1 MIAYKETMVR
11 FSVVIVHR
19 DGAELL
25 LRALA
30 HLQAA
35 LDPARDEV
43 WLVDNGS
50 RDDSVAQ
57 VRAAYPQVRIIEN
70 GCNNGFGRACNQA
83 IEQARGEFVLLLNN
97 DAHVQPD
104 ALDRFE
110 QDFRALPQA
119 GIVAGQLYGP
129 DGAAQRSHGML
140 PTVRAELGLGRQP
153 LPKLAQDRASEV
165 ETVVG
170 ACMAVRRAAIDQAG
184 LLDPA
189 FFFYFEET
197 EWCVRLRRH
206 GGQVWL
212 DPRIRVTHLKGAS
225 TRTVRRGAQVEM
237 LRSRL
242 IFYRRV
248 FTPPMAVLLSAW
260 RIARLLVNFLL
271 NAALLLLMAGLNRR
285 LRNKVAVYGTQ
296 VLWLALGCPRSWGLP
311 DKCPES
317 DKRSR

>member
-1 MIAYKETMVR
+1 MLR

-25 LRALA
+25 LQALG
-30 HLQAA
+30 HLQVA
-35 LDPARDEV
+35 LNPARDEV

-50 RDDSVAQ
+50 RDDSVAR
-57 VRAAYPQVRIIEN
+57 VRAAYPHVAIIEN

-83 IEQARGEFVLLLNN
+83 IRRAGGEFVLLLNN
-97 DAHVQPD
+97 DAHVEPD
-104 ALDRFE
+104 ALNRME
-110 QDFRALPQA
+110 QDFRELPRA
-119 GIVAGQLYGP
+119 GVVAGRLHGP
-129 DGAAQRSHGML
+129 DGRPQRSHGVL

-153 LPKLAQDRASEV
+153 LPKLVADRVSEV

-184 LLDPA
+184 LLDEA

-197 EWCVRLRRH
+197 EWCLRLRRH
-206 GGQVWL
+206 GWQVML

-242 IFYRRV
+242 LFYRRA
-248 FTPPMAVLLSAW
+248 FAPPV
-260 RIARLLVNFLL
+260 
-271 NAALLLLMAGLNRR
+271 AALLIVWRVARLMINFLFNATLLALMVGINAR
-285 LRNKVAVYGTQ
+285 LRDKVAVYGTQ
-296 VLWLALGCPRSWGLP
+296 VLWLLSGCPGSWGLP
-311 DKCPES
+311 DKCPRAGE
-317 DKRSR
+317 RGGI

>member
-1 MIAYKETMVR
+1 MR

-25 LRALA
+25 MQALA
-30 HLQAA
+30 YLQAA

-50 RDDSVAQ
+50 RDDSVAR
-57 VRAAYPQVRIIEN
+57 VRAAYPHVHIIEN

-83 IEQARGEFVLLLNN
+83 IGQSTGEFVLLLNN

-110 QDFRALPQA
+110 QDLRELPRAA
-119 GIVAGQLYGP
+119 IVAGQLYGP
-129 DGAAQRSHGML
+129 DGATQRAHGVL
-140 PTVRAELGLGRQP
+140 PTVRAELGLGRPP
-153 LPKLAQDRASEV
+153 LPKLAPDRPNEV

-170 ACMAVRRAAIDQAG
+170 ACMAVRRAAIAQAG
-184 LLDPA
+184 LLDEA

-197 EWCVRLRRH
+197 EWCARLRRC
-206 GGQVWL
+206 GWQVWL

-242 IFYRRV
+242 LFYRRV
-248 FTPPMAVLLSAW
+248 FAPPAAALLTVW
-260 RIARLLVNFLL
+260 RIARLIVNCLF
-271 NAALLLLMAGLNRR
+271 NAALLLLTAGLNRR
-285 LRNKVAVYGTQ
+285 LRNKVAIYGTQ
-296 VLWLALGCPRSWGLP
+296 VAWLALGCPRSWGLP
-311 DKCPES
+311 DKCPE
-317 DKRSR
+317 RGRRPG

>member
-1 MIAYKETMVR
+1 MR

-19 DGAELL
+19 DGADLL
-25 LRALA
+25 LQALA

-50 RDDSVAQ
+50 RDDSVAR
-57 VRAAYPQVRIIEN
+57 VRAAHPQTHIIEN

-83 IEQARGEFVLLLNN
+83 IAQARGEFVLLLNN
-97 DAHVQPD
+97 DAHVEAD
-104 ALDRFE
+104 ALARFE
-110 QDFRALPQA
+110 QDFRELPQA
-119 GIVAGQLYGP
+119 GVIAGQLFGL
-129 DGAAQRSHGML
+129 DGEPQRSHGVL
-140 PTVRAELGLGRQP
+140 PTVRSELGLGKQP
-153 LPKLAQDRASEV
+153 LPKLAPDRVNEV

-170 ACMAVRRAAIDQAG
+170 ACMAVRRAAIDAAG
-184 LLDPA
+184 MLDPA

-197 EWCVRLRRH
+197 EWCARLRRH
-206 GGQVWL
+206 GWQVCL
-212 DPRIRVTHLKGAS
+212 DPRVRVTHLKGAS
-225 TRTVRRGAQVEM
+225 TRAVRRGAQVEM

-248 FTPPMAVLLSAW
+248 FAPPTAALLSAW
-260 RIARLLVNFLL
+260 RIARLLVNFLV

-311 DKCPES
+311 GKCPES
-317 DKRSR
+317 GRRPS

>member
-1 MIAYKETMVR
+1 MALR

-19 DGAELL
+19 DGADLL
-25 LRALA
+25 LQALA

-50 RDDSVAQ
+50 RDDSVAR
-57 VRAAYPQVRIIEN
+57 VRTAYPRVGIIEN

-97 DAHVQPD
+97 DAHIQPD
-104 ALDRFE
+104 ALNRFE
-110 QDFRALPQA
+110 RDFRDWPQA

-129 DGAAQRSHGML
+129 DGAPQRSHGVL
-140 PTVRAELGLGRQP
+140 PTVRAELGFGRTP
-153 LPKLAQDRASEV
+153 LPKLAADRVNEV

-170 ACMAVRRAAIDQAG
+170 ACMAVRRTAIDRVG
-184 LLDPA
+184 MLDPA

-197 EWCVRLRRH
+197 EWCARLRRH
-206 GGQVWL
+206 GWQVCL
-212 DPRIRVTHLKGAS
+212 DPRIHVTHLKGAS
-225 TRTVRRGAQVEM
+225 TRRVRRGAQVEM

-242 IFYRRV
+242 LFYRRV
-248 FTPPMAVLLSAW
+248 FPLPAVALLTAW
-260 RIARLLVNFLL
+260 RVGRLIVNFLF
-271 NAALLLLMAGLNRR
+271 NAALLLLLAGVNAR

-311 DKCPES
+311 DKCPERGE
-317 DKRSR
+317 RSE

>member
-1 MIAYKETMVR
+1 MLR

-19 DGAELL
+19 DGAGLL
-25 LRALA
+25 MQALA

-43 WLVDNGS
+43 FLVDNGS
-50 RDDSVAQ
+50 RDDSIAQ
-57 VRAAYPQVRIIEN
+57 VRAAYPHIKLIEN

-83 IEQARGEFVLLLNN
+83 IRQAAGEFVLLLNN
-97 DAHVQPD
+97 DAHVQSD
-104 ALDRFE
+104 ALNRFE
-110 QDFRALPQA
+110 RDFRERSRA

-129 DGAAQRSHGML
+129 DGAVQRSHGL
-140 PTVRAELGLGRQP
+140 VPTFRSEIGLGRKA
-153 LPKLAQDRASEV
+153 LPRLAAEQMTEV

-170 ACMAVRRAAIDQAG
+170 ACMAVRRAAIDAVG
-184 LLDPA
+184 MLDEA

-206 GGQVWL
+206 GWQVWL

-242 IFYRRV
+242 LFYRRV
-248 FTPPMAVLLSAW
+248 FTPPVAMLLSAW
-260 RIARLLVNFLL
+260 RVVRLLANCLF
-271 NAALLLLMAGLNRR
+271 NAALLLLLAGVNRR

-296 VLWLALGCPRSWGLP
+296 VSWLLLGCPRSWGLP
-311 DKCPES
+311 DKCPGPGA
-317 DKRSR
+317 RPR

>member
-1 MIAYKETMVR
+1 MR
-11 FSVVIVHR
+11 FSVVIAHR

-25 LRALA
+25 LQALS

-50 RDDSVAQ
+50 RDDSLAR
-57 VRAAYPQVRIIEN
+57 VRAAYPHVHVIEN

-83 IEQARGEFVLLLNN
+83 IRQSTGEFVLLLNN

-110 QDFRALPQA
+110 QNLRELPRAA
-119 GIVAGQLYGP
+119 IVAGQLYGP
-129 DGAAQRSHGML
+129 DGSTQRSHGVL

-153 LPKLAQDRASEV
+153 LPKLAPDRPNEV

-170 ACMAVRRAAIDQAG
+170 ACMAVHRAAIAQAG
-184 LLDPA
+184 LLDEA

-197 EWCVRLRRH
+197 EWCARLRRH
-206 GGQVWL
+206 GWQVWL

-242 IFYRRV
+242 LFYRRV
-248 FTPPMAVLLSAW
+248 FTPRVAALLTAW
-260 RIARLLVNFLL
+260 RIARLIVNGLL
-271 NAALLLLMAGLNRR
+271 NAALLLLTAGLNRR
-285 LRNKVAVYGTQ
+285 LRNKVAIYGTQ
-296 VLWLALGCPRSWGLP
+296 VAWLALGCPRSWGLP
-311 DKCPES
+311 DKCPE
-317 DKRSR
+317 RGRRPG